1 MKGIVRIVV
10 LALIAFGLYAGYQK
24 ARMAYD
30 RHELDKGATASIDKL
45 PPGQQRIG
53 SMAAYLGFYWA
64 NDTLLPSLCREQG
77 VDLQTYSTA
86 FHERY
91 AQDHDRVHDAFR
103 AQGQSE
109 RQLATAMS
117 GLREPR
123 TAFVALLEKI
133 GDRYGKDATVAQGCA
148 VVQKRQD
155 IALDF
160 MNFEALFPTVWRR
173 MELP

>member
-1 MKGIVRIVV
+1 MNGIVRIVV
-10 LALIAFGLYAGYQK
+10 LVPIAFGLYAGYQK
-24 ARMAYD
+24 VRMAYD

-77 VDLQTYSTA
+77 IDLQTYSTA

-109 RQLATAMS
+109 RQLTTAMS
-117 GLREPR
+117 GLSEPR
-123 TAFVALLEKI
+123 TAFVGMLEMI
-133 GDRYGKDATVAQGCA
+133 GGRYGKDATVAQGCA

-160 MNFEALFPTVWRR
+160 MNFEGLFPTVWRR